1 MTNGIVWAIKDLVP
15 RQTDCTE
22 MDPTPVEILDE
33 RPLACAN
40 TIGATEENGVFF
52 KIDAAMCNRAV
63 LQLGNT
69 HPCHAGQSLAAT
81 GSGA

>member
-1 MTNGIVWAIKDLVP
+1 
-15 RQTDCTE
+15 
-22 MDPTPVEILDE
+22 MDPTSVEILDE

-40 TIGATEENGVFF
+40 TPGSTKENGVFF
-52 KIDAAMCNRAV
+52 KIDAAMPHRAV

-69 HPCHAGQSLAAT
+69 QPCLAGRSPAAL